1 MTVVL
6 FAAGRRRWES
16 YEAPLR
22 AALAEAGVVAEVV
35 TEGDP
40 ETVDYIIYAPGVA
53 LEDFRPFT
61 RLKAVLNIWAGVE
74 GIVGNE
80 TLTVPLCRMVE
91 EGLTDGMVEWV
102 TGQVLR
108 HHLGI
113 DRYIL
118 GTDPAWDPVFPPV
131 ARDRTVGIL
140 GLGELGS
147 ACAEALAALKFNV
160 LGWSRSEKTIAG
172 VEAHHGPKGFETVL
186 EHSEIL
192 VLLLPASPATEN
204 ILNARALARMPQ
216 GAVVINPGRGPLID
230 DDAFL
235 AALDAGHIGHATLDV
250 FRTEPLPEDH
260 PYWTHPRVTV
270 TPHVASET
278 RVETAVKVL
287 AENIRRG
294 ESGEP
299 FLYLV
304 DRALGY

>member
-6 FAAGRRRWES
+6 FAAGRRRWGT
-16 YEAPLR
+16 YEGPLTS
-22 AALAEAGVVAEVV
+22 ALSKAGVAAEVV
-35 TEGDP
+35 TEADP
-40 ETVDYIIYAPGVA
+40 EIVDYIIYAPGVA
-53 LEDFRPFT
+53 LVDFRPFT

-74 GIVGNE
+74 GVVGNE

-108 HHLGI
+108 HHLGL
-113 DRYIL
+113 DRYIT

-131 ARDRTVGIL
+131 ARGRTVGIL

-147 ACAEALAALKFNV
+147 ACAVALAALKFNV
-160 LGWSRSEKTIAG
+160 LGWSRSEKTIPG
-172 VEAHHGPKGFETVL
+172 VETHHGPEAFEGVL
-186 EHSEIL
+186 ERTEIL

-204 ILNARALARMPQ
+204 IINARAFACLPK

-230 DDAFL
+230 DDAL
-235 AALDAGHIGHATLDV
+235 VAALDAGHVAHATLDV
-250 FRTEPLPEDH
+250 FRTEPLPDDH
-260 PYWTHPRVTV
+260 PYWSHPRVTV

-278 RVETAVKVL
+278 RVDTAVTVL

-294 ESGEP
+294 EAGEP
-299 FLYLV
+299 FLHRV